1 MLPSKNKAYQLL
13 GQSTV
18 YALTAYTN
26 ENLKMHRTREGVW
39 KKYIQNWICYTRWES
54 LTQSPQNST
63 AEQNISG

>member
-39 KKYIQNWICYTRWES
+39 KKIYTKLNLLYKMGKS
-54 LTQSPQNST
+54 HS
-63 AEQNISG
+63 